1 MEAREIELR
10 GGERVRLRQLTPDDR
25 ELVRGAFARLSAQS
39 RWRRFMSD
47 ADELTD
53 EDLAYLTDVD
63 HRRHEAIAAI
73 EPASGEMLGVGRW
86 VRKPGERDVA
96 ELAVAVID
104 DWQSRGLGTEL
115 VAVLNDRARAEG
127 IRRYEAVVSV
137 DNVQVMEALERNGA
151 TRQEPGADPEA
162 VDFVVDVP
170 GEGVGLGLAAG
181 LRAAA
186 AGQLRLAGVAAG
198 WLRERVPWPR
208 G

>member
-1 MEAREIELR
+1 MEAREIELD
-10 GGERVRLRQLTPDDR
+10 GGEQVLLRQLTPDDK
-25 ELVRGAFARLSAQS
+25 ELVRGAFARLSKES

-47 ADELTD
+47 ADELTE

-63 HRRHEAIAAI
+63 HRRHEAIAGI
-73 EPASGEMLGVGRW
+73 DPESGEMLGVGRW
-86 VRKPGERDVA
+86 VRKPGKRDVA

-104 DWQSRGLGTEL
+104 DWQGLGLGTGL

-137 DNVQVMEALERNGA
+137 DNVHVIEALERHGA
-151 TRQEPGADPEA
+151 TRREPGAEPET
-162 VDFVVDVP
+162 VEFVADVP
-170 GEGVGLGLAAG
+170 GEGVGAGLAAG

>member
-10 GGERVRLRQLTPDDR
+10 GGEPVILRQLTPDDK
-25 ELVRGAFARLSAQS
+25 ELVRGAFARLSEES
-39 RWRRFMSD
+39 RWRRFMSN
-47 ADELTD
+47 AEELTD

-63 HRRHEAIAAI
+63 HRRHEAIAGI

-86 VRKPGERDVA
+86 VRKPGRRDVA

-104 DWQSRGLGTEL
+104 DWQGRGLGSQL
-115 VAVLNDRARAEG
+115 VAALNDRARAEG

-151 TRQEPGADPEA
+151 TRQEAGADPEA
-162 VDFVVDVP
+162 VEFVADVP
-170 GEGVGLGLAAG
+170 GEGVGAGVAAG

-186 AGQLRLAGVAAG
+186 SGHLRLAGLAAG

-208 G
+208 D